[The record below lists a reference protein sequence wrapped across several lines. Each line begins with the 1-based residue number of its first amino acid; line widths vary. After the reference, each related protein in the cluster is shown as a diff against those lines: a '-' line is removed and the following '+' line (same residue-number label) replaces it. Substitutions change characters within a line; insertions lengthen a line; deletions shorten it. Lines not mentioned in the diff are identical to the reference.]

1 MQPCISRQIGTFL
14 RRCLGGNIGI
24 RLFFNLAML
33 VGHFGDSP
41 FAERETVRSSVS
53 LYCSLL
59 VSFLIEGG
67 PVVFMWLVISGSLEF
82 KFHWSIRSG
91 EQSAEFYQLL
101 ACPCL
106 SPRTLYRVRCLASV
120 VCYIVQE
127 GGLTL
132 HWVGRPCRE
141 GHVLLCQSLE
151 YMSG

>member
-106 SPRTLYRVRCLASV
+106 SPRTLYRVRCLA
-120 VCYIVQE
+120 
-127 GGLTL
+127 
-132 HWVGRPCRE
+132 R
-141 GHVLLCQSLE
+141 
-151 YMSG
+151 